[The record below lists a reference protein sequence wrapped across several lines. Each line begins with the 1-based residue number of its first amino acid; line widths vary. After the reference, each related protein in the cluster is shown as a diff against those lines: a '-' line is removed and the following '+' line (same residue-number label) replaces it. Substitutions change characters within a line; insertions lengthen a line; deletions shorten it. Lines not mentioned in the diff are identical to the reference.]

1 MLILLLLPLI
11 PICIYIMKTKTP
23 EEIRR
28 HNEKT
33 KRAVKCMTAGAV
45 IGTALAIKD
54 GDKQ

>member
-33 KRAVKCMTAGAV
+33 KRAVKCMTAGVA
-45 IGTALAIKD
+45 IGTVLAIKD
-54 GDKQ
+54 GEK